1 MKAPAIVAFLWDNQ
15 LPVLREFFRRHGP
28 LTLIT
33 LSPYVSQGLLDVVAE
48 AGSKVFAL
56 DKELDDAGVF
66 AVQRDTSHWQAR
78 LQLWFDQGPPRGLH
92 NEDWTA
98 LRALINTR
106 LQAELPTVV
115 TLLESL
121 ARAQRDYR
129 LSLVL
134 GSEDVMLIAKVTM
147 LWARTQGVPSLHLS
161 HALALNDPYTVHG
174 RQVADITAVYGQ
186 RGLEGYLDYGVPPE
200 RLRVTGNPAWDG
212 IPARRAARAEH
223 AEVLRAR
230 HGLRVG
236 EPVVVFGTTWASGH
250 SAHGDQAIF
259 ELTVAA
265 FIDACERLFSS
276 GLTFNAVIKD
286 RPPNFQFG
294 ETRVAE
300 LLRERQADPDRYF
313 YLVEDGPLWPV
324 VADVLI
330 AVDSNYCVE
339 ALLSGTAAINLR
351 HPGNMPFGPCYAAE
365 AGIADVTAQELPDA
379 LGRLLRDPAE
389 RDCQISASACN
400 APYYNLAQKGDAAQ
414 RVAQLMGE
422 MAVGLVPRLL
432 AWLDA
437 RLPIAAECEA
447 LQRPLDELGRGR
459 RLLGILILDADQN
472 SAAVQRTLAS
482 LQETLGK
489 AWTAVVVSPT
499 PAPITLEAGVEWL
512 PVGAGEFMAVASA
525 RMQEQGSAACD
536 WWLTLD
542 AGGEFTRSGL
552 LLFTSML
559 ARLQLQDPG
568 GQASHAC
575 FADELQR
582 SAEGAIGA
590 CFRPDFNL
598 DLLLSF
604 PALFGRHWAVR
615 QSSLLAL
622 GGLEPAYGTAA
633 PLDLLLRV
641 IQRHGGAGIEHL
653 PEVLLVA
660 NSPAL
665 SVEPAEQVALEQ
677 HLQARGYAEAR
688 VEAFLPRRYL
698 ITYGHQA
705 TPSVSVIIPVLDE
718 LERVQRCLDSLLE
731 QTRYA
736 RFEVLLVDCG
746 SRQPATQRWL
756 NDLEALGAEQVK
768 VWRFDGEPN
777 RSALINAVAQASAA
791 DFLLLLEPSCVLVQ
805 PDWLEVLLD
814 QGQRPEVGAVGP
826 RICDPQGRILEA
838 GLLLGLDDAASAAFA
853 GEDLQTPGY
862 LSRLQ
867 LVQDYSALGGTC
879 LLLKRELIL
888 ALDGWDA
895 ERFPLAYGSVDFC
908 LRLRQAGYLNVWT
921 PQATVVQEG
930 LDGTVVDRQRATER
944 EALQE
949 SWLPLLARDP
959 AYNPHLSLA
968 GNGFTFAYGKRRLQR
983 AVLPQI
989 LVCPADDTGCGHYRV
1004 RQPMMALREA
1014 GLAEGLISPHH
1025 PTPLELERLGVDAV
1039 VFQRQI
1045 TDAQRESLGRLRKLS
1060 QSFCVFELD
1069 DYLPNLPLKSTHR
1082 GDIPKDI
1089 LKALRQSIATCDR
1102 LVVST
1107 LALGTALAGMNDDI
1121 CVVPNYLPIR
1131 WWGDRQG
1138 RRRQGRK
1145 PRVGWGGG
1153 SSHTGDLELV
1163 ADVVQAFANDVEWV
1177 FFGMCP
1183 DRLRPYVHEYHPGVF
1198 IDDYPAK
1205 LASLN
1210 LDLAIAPLED
1220 NLFNRCKTNL
1230 RLLEYGACGF
1240 PVICSDIEPYQG
1252 DLHVTRVRNRFK
1264 DWRNAIFEHLQ
1275 DLDSTARHGDLLRQQ
1290 VLDHW
1295 LLEGANLQQWQ
1306 AAWLP
1311 R

>member
-1 MKAPAIVAFLWDNQ
+1 VKAPAIVAFLWDNQ

-33 LSPYVSQGLLDVVAE
+33 LSPYVSQGLLDVLDE
-48 AGSKVFAL
+48 AGSKVLVL
-56 DKELDDAGVF
+56 DQELDDAGVF
-66 AVQRDTSHWQAR
+66 AVERDTYHWHTR
-78 LQLWFDQGPPRGLH
+78 LQLWFDQGPPARLY

-98 LRALINTR
+98 LRTLIEAR
-106 LQAELPTVV
+106 LHAELPTVV

-134 GSEDVMLIAKVTM
+134 GSEDVMVIAKVTM
-147 LWARTQGVPSLHLS
+147 LWARAQGIPSLHLS

-223 AEVLRAR
+223 AEALRAR
-230 HGLRVG
+230 HGLRAG
-236 EPVVVFGTTWASGH
+236 EPIVVFGTTWASAH

-259 ELTVAA
+259 ERTVAA
-265 FIDACERLFSS
+265 FIDACERLFSA
-276 GLTFNAVIKD
+276 GLTFNPVIKD

-300 LLRERQADPDRYF
+300 LLRERQADPGRYF

-365 AGIADVTAQELPDA
+365 AGVADVTAEELPDA
-379 LGRLLRDPAE
+379 LGRLLRDPVE
-389 RDCQISASACN
+389 RARQIAASARN
-400 APYYNLAQKGDAAQ
+400 APYYNLAQEGDAAQ

-437 RLPIAAECEA
+437 RLPIAAEREA
-447 LQRPLDELGRGR
+447 LQRPLAQLGRGR
-459 RLLGILILDADQN
+459 QLLGLMIIDADQQGG
-472 SAAVQRTLAS
+472 AVQRTLGS
-482 LQETLGK
+482 LQDTLGA
-489 AWTAVVVSPT
+489 AWTAVVVSPAS
-499 PAPITLEAGVEWL
+499 APVTLEAGIEWL
-512 PVGAGEFMAVASA
+512 PVGAGEVMTVVSA
-525 RMQEQGSAACD
+525 RMQEQGNAACD

-542 AGGEFTRSGL
+542 AGSEFTCSGL

-559 ARLQLQDPG
+559 ARLQLQDPE
-568 GQASHAC
+568 GQVSHAC

-660 NSPAL
+660 DSPAL
-665 SVEPAEQVALEQ
+665 SAEPAEQVALEQ

-688 VEAFLPRRYL
+688 VEAFLPRRYR
-698 ITYGHQA
+698 ITHGHQA

-756 NDLEALGAEQVK
+756 NDLEALNAEQVK
-768 VWRFDGEPN
+768 VWHFDGESN
-777 RSALINAVAQASAA
+777 RSALINVVAQASAA

-826 RICDPQGRILEA
+826 RICDPQGQILEA

-867 LVQDYSALGGTC
+867 LVQDYSALGASC
-879 LLLKRELIL
+879 LLLKRELML

-895 ERFPLAYGSVDFC
+895 ERFPLAYGPVDFC

-930 LDGTVVDRQRATER
+930 LDGARVDRQRATER

-949 SWLPLLARDP
+949 RWLPVLARDP
-959 AYNPHLSLA
+959 AYNPQLSLA
-968 GNGFTFAYGKRRLQR
+968 GSGFSFEYGTRRLQQ

-989 LVCPADDTGCGHYRV
+989 LVCPADEAGCGHYRI
-1004 RQPMMALREA
+1004 RQPLMALRDA
-1014 GLAEGLISPHH
+1014 GRVEGLICAQH
-1025 PTPLELERLGVDAV
+1025 PTPLELERFSVDTLV
-1039 VFQRQI
+1039 LQRQI
-1045 TDAQRESLGRLRKLS
+1045 TDDQRDSLRRLHRLS
-1060 QSFCVFELD
+1060 RTFTVFELD
-1069 DYLPNLPLKSTHR
+1069 DYLPNLPLKSMHR
-1082 GDIPKDI
+1082 ASIPKDI
-1089 LKALRQSIATCDR
+1089 LKALRQAAATCDR

-1107 LALGTALAGMNDDI
+1107 PALGVALAGMNADI
-1121 CVVPNYLPIR
+1121 RVVPNFLPPR
-1131 WWGDRQG
+1131 WWAG
-1138 RRRQGRK
+1138 RHSLRRQGRK
-1145 PRVGWGGG
+1145 PRVGWAGG

-1163 ADVVQAFANDVEWV
+1163 VDVVQALADEVEWV

-1183 DRLRPYVHEYHPGVF
+1183 DRLRPYVHEFHPGVF

-1240 PVICSDIEPYQG
+1240 PVVCSDIEPYRG
-1252 DLHVTRVRNRFK
+1252 DLPVTRVRNRFK
-1264 DWRNAIFEHLQ
+1264 DWRDAIRNQLA
-1275 DLDSTARHGDLLRQQ
+1275 DLDATARQGDLLREQ
-1290 VLDHW
+1290 VLRQW
-1295 LLEGANLQQWQ
+1295 LLEGRNLDVWQ

-1311 R
+1311 G